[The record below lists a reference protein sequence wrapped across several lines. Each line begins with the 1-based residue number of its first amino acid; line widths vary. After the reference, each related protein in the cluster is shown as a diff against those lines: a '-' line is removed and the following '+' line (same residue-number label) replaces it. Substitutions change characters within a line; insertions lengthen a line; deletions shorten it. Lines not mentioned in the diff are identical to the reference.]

1 MDNTITANL
10 TWGIRGAAAA
20 GVRTP
25 TSGTMGIAMSGMRA
39 QTSSMKVI
47 ANNIANAMTTRT
59 VAGTPYQRQHVVT
72 ASGRGLIGVE
82 SSQVV
87 RDGSA
92 FKDVYM
98 PGHPD
103 ANATGYVKMPNVDL
117 PVEMMSMVTASRM
130 YQANA
135 AVMKRHM
142 EGLDQTLE
150 LLK

>member
-1 MDNTITANL
+1 MDTKISATTA
-10 TWGIRGAAAA
+10 
-20 GVRTP
+20 
-25 TSGTMGIAMSGMRA
+25 STMQIAMSGMRA

-47 ANNIANAMTTRT
+47 ANNIANAMTSRT
-59 VAGTPYQRQHVVT
+59 AAGTPYQRQQVVT
-72 ASGRGLIGVE
+72 AAGRGLGGVE
-82 SSQVV
+82 SSSVV
-87 RDGSA
+87 RDTSS
-92 FKDVYM
+92 FKDVYL

-103 ANATGYVKMPNVDL
+103 ANPAGYVKMPNVDL

-142 EGLDQTLE
+142 DGLELTLE